1 MGANTVRKTLA
12 GLALIVGLV
21 AACSGSAATAVPQ
34 SGGSPAPTQAAPT
47 QAAPTQAAPTP
58 GAPTQAAA
66 TATPA
71 PTSAAPGTLDAC
83 SLLTAAD
90 AQAALGEPVDPGVP
104 PEAGA
109 HSCIFAGHPTV
120 GLDLN
125 SVEISLTDVAAFDP
139 SKKSIPGLT
148 ITPVSG
154 IGDAAYYVSMGAGY
168 EVLNVR
174 KGQVTFTVSVLLKG
188 ASDAELQTA
197 EQTLAA
203 AALGR
208 I

>member
-12 GLALIVGLV
+12 GLTLIVGLV

-47 QAAPTQAAPTP
+47 QADPTQA
-58 GAPTQAAA
+58 APTQAAA

-109 HSCIFAGHPTV
+109 HSCIFAGHPAV

-139 SKKSIPGLT
+139 SKKSIAGLT

-188 ASDAELQTA
+188 ASDAQLQAA

>member
-1 MGANTVRKTLA
+1 VQWIRCNRSPAVRRIARPHPGGADTGGPNP
-12 GLALIVGLV
+12 GG
-21 AACSGSAATAVPQ
+21 PHP
-34 SGGSPAPTQAAPT
+34 GGSDRHS
-47 QAAPTQAAPTP
+47 
-58 GAPTQAAA
+58 GADH
-66 TATPA
+66 
-71 PTSAAPGTLDAC
+71 AAPGTLDAC

-109 HSCIFAGHPTV
+109 HSCIFAGHPAV

-139 SKKSIPGLT
+139 SKKSIAGLT

-188 ASDAELQTA
+188 ASDAQLQAA

>member
-1 MGANTVRKTLA
+1 VRRTLT
-12 GLALIVGLV
+12 GLVLIAGLV
-21 AACSGSAATAVPQ
+21 AACSGSATTTDPQ
-34 SGGSPAPTQAAPT
+34 SGGLPAAGTPTTAT
-47 QAAPTQAAPTP
+47 QTA
-58 GAPTQAAA
+58 TQAAA
-66 TATPA
+66 TRTAAATAA
-71 PTSAAPGTLDAC
+71 PTGAAPGTLDAC

-109 HSCIFAGHPTV
+109 HSCIFTGHPAV

-125 SVEISLTDVAAFDP
+125 SVEISLTGAAGFDP
-139 SKKSIPGLT
+139 TKKSIPGLT

-188 ASDAELQTA
+188 ATDSQLQAAEK
-197 EQTLAA
+197 TLAA
-203 AALGR
+203 SALSR